1 MSSPFVQTASNKK
14 ISSNV
19 TTQQIP
25 MSSGASVSRSSD
37 GNIAECMYEF
47 LLAEVLHWIEAEAEA
62 TVKKERQTNRDLTS
76 DEPTTGVSAD
86 WGTQREGGSEN
97 PDMNTAEME
106 KEREMAFER
115 AAAKIESIGY
125 QVGYRLC
132 ERLAQTKPSL
142 TMAVTVGD
150 ADASLEAVKFLC
162 KEFWIE
168 VFGKQ
173 IDKLQT
179 NHRGIFVLK
188 DNELLWL
195 RRLPADDER
204 SRVAAIKLLA
214 FPCGLIRG
222 ALSNLGISTLV
233 SCDFLSDGKN
243 MASCSFNIKVKS

>member
-1 MSSPFVQTASNKK
+1 MSSPFVQNSTNRK
-14 ISSNV
+14 SNV
-19 TTQQIP
+19 GSTQQIS
-25 MSSGASVSRSSD
+25 MGNEGGTAKMSD

-62 TVKKERQTNRDLTS
+62 TVKKERLNNRNVT

-86 WGTQREGGSEN
+86 WGTQKEGESN
-97 PDMNTAEME
+97 PDLNTAETE
-106 KEREMAFER
+106 KKREMAFER

-168 VFGKQ
+168 VFRKQ

-179 NHRGIFVLK
+179 NHRGVFVLK

-195 RRLPADDER
+195 KRLPADDER

-222 ALSNLGISTLV
+222 ALSNLGISTVV

-243 MASCSFNIKVKS
+243 MASCSFNIKIKI